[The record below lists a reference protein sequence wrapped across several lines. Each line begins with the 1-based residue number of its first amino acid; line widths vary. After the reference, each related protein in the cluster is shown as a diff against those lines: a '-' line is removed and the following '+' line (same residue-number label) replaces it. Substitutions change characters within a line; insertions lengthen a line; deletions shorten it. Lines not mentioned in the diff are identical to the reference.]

1 MRLIQVIT
9 AKFKKRNNQIYWYQ
23 VTGHAGY
30 ANIGNDIVCAG
41 VSSLYITVTN
51 TLLSAGSTFERDDGY
66 FTLDATD
73 VDNACLKVLYD
84 GIQSIAEQYPD
95 NVEIEEE

>member
-1 MRLIQVIT
+1 MIT

-23 VTGHAGY
+23 VTGHADY
-30 ANIGNDIVCAG
+30 ANVGNDIVCAG
-41 VSSLYITVTN
+41 VSALYISVTN
-51 TLLSAGSTFERDDGY
+51 TLLSMGRTFERNDGY

-95 NVEIEEE
+95 NIKVEEIN

>member
-1 MRLIQVIT
+1 MIT

-23 VTGHAGY
+23 VTGHAGF
-30 ANIGNDIVCAG
+30 ADLGNDIVCAG
-41 VSSLYITVTN
+41 ISALYITVTN
-51 TLLSAGSTFERDDGY
+51 TLLGFGHTFERDGGY
-66 FTLDATD
+66 FVLDATD

-95 NVEIEEE
+95 NVEIVEE

>member
-1 MRLIQVIT
+1 MII
-9 AKFKKRNNQIYWYQ
+9 AKFKRKNNQIYWYQ

-51 TLLSAGSTFERDDGY
+51 TLLAAGRTFERDEGY
-66 FTLDATD
+66 FILDANEA
-73 VDNACLKVLYD
+73 DNACLKVLHD
-84 GIQSIAEQYPD
+84 GIKSIAEQYPD
-95 NVEIEEE
+95 NVEIVEE